1 MIKKLKFQKL
11 DTLPWV
17 IEPGSVRNSELKLV
31 LADSKALTLHD
42 TLDPV
47 NLLGEGLPSKG

>member
-1 MIKKLKFQKL
+1 MIKKLKFRKL

-31 LADSKALTLHD
+31 LADSKVLTLHD

-47 NLLGEGLPSKG
+47 NLFGEGLPSKG